1 MSKDN
6 KDNKDKD
13 ALNITEEENVKEQY
27 EFGLNEDK
35 REEVEKDE
43 HRLPGDE
50 DEKDDDSDKDKDD
63 DDNDDKIEDTLDQ
76 PSYLDYK

>member
-6 KDNKDKD
+6 KENKDKD
-13 ALNITEEENVKEQY
+13 ALNITEEENVKEQF

-35 REEVEKDE
+35 RDEVEKDG

-50 DEKDDDSDKDKDD
+50 DEKDDDSDKDKEEDGD
-63 DDNDDKIEDTLDQ
+63 SDEESDKPDF
-76 PSYLDYK
+76 LDY

>member
-13 ALNITEEENVKEQY
+13 ALNITEEENVKEQF

-35 REEVEKDE
+35 RDEVEKDG

-50 DEKDDDSDKDKDD
+50 DEKDDDSDKDKEEDGD
-63 DDNDDKIEDTLDQ
+63 SDEESDKPDF
-76 PSYLDYK
+76 LDY

>member
-6 KDNKDKD
+6 KENKDKE
-13 ALNITEEENVKEQY
+13 ALNITEEENVKEQF

-35 REEVEKDE
+35 RDEVEKDG

-50 DEKDDDSDKDKDD
+50 DEKDDDSDKDKEEDGD
-63 DDNDDKIEDTLDQ
+63 SDEESDKPDF
-76 PSYLDYK
+76 LDY

>member
-6 KDNKDKD
+6 KENKDKD
-13 ALNITEEENVKEQY
+13 ALNITEEENVKEQF

-35 REEVEKDE
+35 RDEVEKDG

-50 DEKDDDSDKDKDD
+50 DEKDDDSDKDKEDD
-63 DDNDDKIEDTLDQ
+63 DDSDEASDKPDF
-76 PSYLDYK
+76 LDY

>member
-1 MSKDN
+1 MSIDN

-13 ALNITEEENVKEQY
+13 ALNITEEENVKEQF

-35 REEVEKDE
+35 RDEVEKDG

-50 DEKDDDSDKDKDD
+50 DEKDDDSDKDKEEDGD
-63 DDNDDKIEDTLDQ
+63 SDEESDKPDF
-76 PSYLDYK
+76 LDY

>member
-6 KDNKDKD
+6 KDNKEKD
-13 ALNITEEENVKEQY
+13 ALNITEEENVKEQF

-35 REEVEKDE
+35 RDEVEKDG

-50 DEKDDDSDKDKDD
+50 DEKDDDSDKDKEEDGD
-63 DDNDDKIEDTLDQ
+63 SDEESDKPDF
-76 PSYLDYK
+76 LDY

>member
-1 MSKDN
+1 MS

-13 ALNITEEENVKEQY
+13 ALNITEEENVKEQF

-35 REEVEKDE
+35 RDEVEKDG

-50 DEKDDDSDKDKDD
+50 DEKDDDSDKDKEEDGD
-63 DDNDDKIEDTLDQ
+63 SDEESDKPDF
-76 PSYLDYK
+76 LDY

>member
-13 ALNITEEENVKEQY
+13 ALNITEEENVKEQF

-35 REEVEKDE
+35 RDEVEKDG

-63 DDNDDKIEDTLDQ
+63 DGDSDEESDKPDF
-76 PSYLDYK
+76 LDY

>member
-1 MSKDN
+1 MSKDNKDN

-13 ALNITEEENVKEQY
+13 ALNITEEENVKEQF

-35 REEVEKDE
+35 RDEVEKDG

-50 DEKDDDSDKDKDD
+50 DEKDDDSDKDKEEDGD
-63 DDNDDKIEDTLDQ
+63 SDEESDKPDF
-76 PSYLDYK
+76 LDY